1 MKRIL
6 VLLLFMIPLFL
17 VAPDSHADEVVLRN
31 GSTIIC
37 KIVRVTDDI
46 ITIQYMEK
54 QPGCMDISKID
65 IPRKA
70 VRSYAVD
77 PPVPHTDVPFHL

>member
-1 MKRIL
+1 MKRIIILLSFL
-6 VLLLFMIPLFL
+6 VLLSINSPG
-17 VAPDSHADEVVLRN
+17 SRADEVVLRN
-31 GSTIIC
+31 GSTILC

-77 PPVPHTDVPFHL
+77 PPVPQ